1 MRYSGTVATVDIII
15 PAFNAERFLA
25 TALES
30 VIAQDFT
37 DWRILLVND
46 GSTDGT
52 AEIAARY
59 QKRLGERR
67 LVITQPNAGLPA
79 ARNAAL
85 RAASAEYLAI
95 LDADDLWLPCRLTE
109 TVKAFAGRPEIGL
122 SYGLVSRI
130 DEHGKVFSVFAGN
143 PRHKEGKVAP
153 AIYQRIVDF
162 YCPTVSVRRSI
173 AVEVGFFDET
183 MRATEDRDYWL
194 RVALRSEVACIPK
207 VIASYRSSPNSMS
220 TDMDR
225 MLTAQLRFINK
236 HYGAPG
242 CGRRARRAGVARV
255 YKQRGEVYSE
265 RGQRWNALSSA
276 LRACW
281 IWPFSVDNLRSAG
294 SLLLRAFRPTSL
306 FRRVFDKAPSA
317 HEA

>member
-1 MRYSGTVATVDIII
+1 MIPPSSPLRLRKGVQYSGTVATVDVII

-25 TALES
+25 HAIES
-30 VIAQDFT
+30 VLTQDFT

-59 QKRLGERR
+59 QRQLGERM

-85 RAASAEYLAI
+85 RAASAELLAI

-109 TVKAFAGRPEIGL
+109 TVKAFAGRPQIGL
-122 SYGLVSRI
+122 SYGLVNRI
-130 DEHGKVFSVFAGN
+130 DEHGKVFAVFAGN
-143 PRHKEGKVAP
+143 PRYREGKVAP
-153 AIYQRIVDF
+153 AIYTRLVDF
-162 YCPTVSVRRSI
+162 FCPTVSVRRSF
-173 AVEVGFFDET
+173 AADVGFFDES

-242 CGRRARRAGVARV
+242 CGRRARRIAVARV
-255 YKQRGEVYSE
+255 YKERCEVYSE
-265 RGQRWNALSSA
+265 R
-276 LRACW
+276 
-281 IWPFSVDNLRSAG
+281 
-294 SLLLRAFRPTSL
+294 
-306 FRRVFDKAPSA
+306 
-317 HEA
+317 